1 MLQHSSSTCI
11 RAVYISKLILY
22 SRACSEDDFL
32 DWGLLLT
39 RKLLNQ
45 RVLYVGLKSSLR
57 NLSGRHHDLEFQ
69 CHKWPWI
76 RLLSS
81 QYFPVLTGL
90 LARVTVVATSK
101 AWTLHP
107 SGATDFSRFLFGV
120 LVAQSLVFCVWRR
133 VWRYQREVIR
143 ICISKKNGQHND
155 QKKKY
160 NRTNND

>member
-11 RAVYISKLILY
+11 RGVYISKLIQY
-22 SRACSEDDFL
+22 SWACSEDDFL
-32 DWGLLLT
+32 DWDLLLT

-45 RVLYVGLKSSLR
+45 RIRFVGLKSSLR
-57 NLSGRHHDLEFQ
+57 NLCGRHHDLEFQ

-76 RLLSS
+76 CLLSS

-107 SGATDFSRFLFGV
+107 SGATDFSRFLLGFLLLNLLFSV
-120 LVAQSLVFCVWRR
+120 
-133 VWRYQREVIR
+133 
-143 ICISKKNGQHND
+143 
-155 QKKKY
+155 
-160 NRTNND
+160 